1 MLRDA
6 IASFDCDLLQEFETK
21 THSVFIGEVRDVGLR
36 CEAQPLVYLRG
47 AFHGVQA
54 MRDAI
59 SLGDIKARKLSWSS
73 FS

>member
-1 MLRDA
+1 M
-6 IASFDCDLLQEFETK
+6 
-21 THSVFIGEVRDVGLR
+21 R

-59 SLGDIKARKLSWSS
+59 SLGDIKARKLSWSG